1 MWELSGY
8 WRRSFD
14 FVTLSRS
21 GLQVVNKISETAWV
35 RNALFTAES
44 TESWSV
50 STYNRLARRRAT
62 RVKPFG
68 FYTNHILLRT
78 ELAKAFLLVRKI
90 GWQLSHNSARHA
102 FVMWYVICRGLGLT
116 RTSLSQWISFSGE
129 DSPFCCWIGQDTDL
143 ATWETSGFWYRH
155 GCGGNKLAVR

>member
-1 MWELSGY
+1 MWELSRY
-8 WRRSFD
+8 WRKCFD

-35 RNALFTAES
+35 RNALFTSES
-44 TESWSV
+44 TKSWSV
-50 STYNRLARRRAT
+50 STYNRFARRRAT
-62 RVKPFG
+62 RVKPVG

-78 ELAKAFLLVRKI
+78 ELAKAFLLVRKK

-102 FVMWYVICRGLGLT
+102 FVMWNVICRGLGLT

-155 GCGGNKLAVR
+155 GCGGDKLAVR